1 MINDYLHAAMRK
13 ATYEFLPNGKVY
25 YGEIPGFD
33 GVYATA
39 ENLEDCR
46 EELLSVLEDWILFSV
61 SKNLPIPVLGDM
73 SLEIKKVA

>member
-1 MINDYLHAAMRK
+1 MISDYLHAAMRR
-13 ATYEFLPNGKVY
+13 AIYEFLPNDKVY

-33 GVYATA
+33 GVYATS

-61 SKNLPIPVLGDM
+61 SKNLPVPILGDM
-73 SLEIKKVA
+73 SLEVKKVA

>member
-13 ATYEFLPNGKVY
+13 AKYEYLPNDKVY
-25 YGEIPGFD
+25 YGEIKGFK

-39 ENLEDCR
+39 SNLEDCR
-46 EELLSVLEDWILFSV
+46 EELLSVLEDWILFSIH
-61 SKNLPIPVLGDM
+61 KNITLPVIGNL